1 MFEKGKKINDRYEID
16 SVIGEGGMAN
26 VFLATD
32 LILGRKVAVKVL
44 RGDLATNEKFV
55 RRFEREAVA
64 ASNLCHQNIVSIYDV
79 LQEGN
84 QHYIIME
91 YVEGQT
97 LKQLIKKRGKLTLS
111 EVSDIMLQLL
121 NGITH
126 AHEAYI
132 IHRDIKPQ
140 NILILNNG
148 LVKIADFGIA
158 ASLNESELTQTNSV
172 MGSVYYL
179 PPEQASGTLMTLKS
193 DIYSLGI
200 VMFELLTGKLPYKGE
215 NAVEIAMKHINDPL
229 PSVRSINALIPQ
241 SIENIII
248 KATAKNVKNRYE
260 TAKEMKA
267 ALEHAINHKSEN
279 TQVIKHKYKESSIDS
294 STEVMAKLNTND
306 KEVLSSKEKSK
317 KLENSFMLDVDVEPK
332 NYNKLIISI
341 IIIVLMIL
349 LGIGIFFM
357 SGSDESSTTVVP
369 DVSNMSIIEAENIL
383 KELGFEVALETV
395 LVNSDSVEAGNVV
408 KTEPISGRNIKIGTE
423 ITLYESMGNSKIT
436 LENYVGLNYTEVK
449 AKLELLGLK
458 VEIEYKDVEVSE
470 YIGSENIIISQFPE
484 ELIEVNQ
491 NTTVYLF
498 IPDIYDAYPN
508 MVVEQWTE
516 AEVRNWADDYKLSLT
531 VDYEETTNANDVGI
545 VLSQSRE
552 EGTKITSYATFKI
565 VVGVLKEEVV
575 EDDLLDE
582 EADDLL
588 DDEVSGEELGD

>member
-1 MFEKGKKINDRYEID
+1 MFEKGKKINDRYEIE

-267 ALEHAINHKSEN
+267 ALEHAVSHKSEN

-294 STEVMAKLNTND
+294 STEVMAKLKNKDSNISDND
-306 KEVLSSKEKSK
+306 MKTKR
-317 KLENSFMLDVDVEPK
+317 LENSFMVGIDVEEK
-332 NYNKLIISI
+332 GFNKVIIAI
-341 IIIVLMIL
+341 IIVVLMIL

-357 SGSDESSTTVVP
+357 SGSSEDSTMVVP
-369 DVSNMSIIEAENIL
+369 DVSNMSIIEAENVL
-383 KELGFEVALETV
+383 KALGFEVALETV
-395 LVNSDSVEAGNVV
+395 LVNSDSIEIGSVV
-408 KTEPISGRNIKIGTE
+408 KTEPISGRNIKLGTE
-423 ITLYESMGNSKIT
+423 ITLYESIGNSKIT
-436 LENYVGLNYTEVK
+436 LEDYVGLNYIEVK

-458 VEIEYKDVEVSE
+458 VEVEYKDVVVSD
-470 YIGSENIIISQFPE
+470 YIGLENIIMSQFPE
-484 ELIEVNQ
+484 EATEVNQ

-498 IPDIYDAYPN
+498 IPDIYDGYPN
-508 MVVEQWTE
+508 MVVERWTD
-516 AEVRNWADDYKLSLT
+516 ADVRAWSDDYKLSLT
-531 VDYEETTNANDVGI
+531 VEYEETTNINDVGI

-552 EGTKITSYATFKI
+552 EGSKITSYATFRV
-565 VVGVLKEEVV
+565 VVGILIEEEVEEDTNDDIVV
-575 EDDLLDE
+575 EDDVVVE
-582 EADDLL
+582 E
-588 DDEVSGEELGD
+588 EIGN